1 VKDFFPQQRHIRLYA
16 QKFDER
22 YLDGFGQ
29 CNFSARISRLNSSQ
43 DVYTEYRRSRDSSVL
58 HSDIEVFCLDI
69 IWYLSLSMA
78 LTDLCGKHKV
88 VSNSTLTT
96 TVADLATRVCEY

>member
-1 VKDFFPQQRHIRLYA
+1 
-16 QKFDER
+16 
-22 YLDGFGQ
+22 
-29 CNFSARISRLNSSQ
+29 
-43 DVYTEYRRSRDSSVL
+43 
-58 HSDIEVFCLDI
+58 
-69 IWYLSLSMA
+69 MA